1 MTPVEP
7 ERPPSVAHAPHARVR
22 RGSRTLRLIW
32 AAVCVGLA
40 CVIGGFGWFILQVQT
55 TEPAT
60 VSADGVVV
68 LTGGPER
75 IADAIDLVAAGRG
88 KRLLITGV
96 NPMTRMTELSRL
108 TPRSRATFNCCVDI
122 DRAATNTIGNAVET
136 RRWARLRNFQSLIV
150 VTSDYHMPRAM
161 AELAHQLPDVNLVPY
176 PVVTER
182 QRNDPW
188 WTHAVTSRTLAIE
201 YVKFMA
207 ALVRMRLEAN
217 PSGSEVA
224 TVRVGN
230 KN

>member
-7 ERPPSVAHAPHARVR
+7 EQAASAGHAPHTRAR
-22 RGSRTLRLIW
+22 RGVRALRLIW
-32 AAVCVGLA
+32 AALCIGLA
-40 CVIGGFGWFILQVQT
+40 CVAAGFGWFILQVQT

-96 NPMTRMTELSRL
+96 NPMTRMSELSRL

-122 DRAATNTIGNAVET
+122 DRAATNTVGNAVET
-136 RRWARLRNFQSLIV
+136 RRWARMRNFNSLIV
-150 VTSDYHMPRAM
+150 VTSDYHMPRSM
-161 AELAHQLPDVNLVPY
+161 AELAHQLPDVTLIPY

-188 WTHAVTSRTLAIE
+188 YMHAVTSRTMAIE

-207 ALVRMRLEAN
+207 ALMRMRIE
-217 PSGSEVA
+217 PSPSRNEVA
-224 TVRVGN
+224 AVRVGT
-230 KN
+230 KD